1 MIEYPFGHLAPDS
14 FDLTREI
21 TAVMQPRINK
31 DVQSVLSKLCTLVAN
46 QDRVIDVLEER
57 VSRLESKLKEECE
70 E

>member
-1 MIEYPFGHLAPDS
+1 MRKDPFGYSAKDS
-14 FDLTREI
+14 FELSREI
-21 TAVMQPRINK
+21 TAIMQPRINK